1 MIFILRFPRV
11 RGDVPWWLHPPS
23 HRLWFSPR
31 ARGCSEVATPADRYL
46 QVFPACAGM
55 FRKCLALPPPFHR
68 FPRVRGDVPLGV
80 LLRCGP
86 RGFSPRARGCSYRLL
101 RGQHRGRVF
110 PACAG
115 MFLRSPVSEENRKSF
130 PRVRGDVPTP
140 AATTRTCGQF
150 SPRARGCSE
159 SIHISLGSRRVFP
172 ACAGM
177 FRLEAA
183 EKNLESG
190 FPRVRG
196 DVPVLAGAQ
205 LLRKGFS
212 PRARGCSAAPI
223 FHFSLSF
230 VFPACAG
237 MFLRG
242 VRLRRKESR
251 FPRVRG
257 DVPQPASGLWNAE
270 SFSPRARGCSYS
282 LCPSKVS
289 VVVFPACAG
298 MFRKKKISFS
308 KDSGFPRVRGDV
320 PSRPARSPACLAF
333 SPRARGCSSALNPEN
348 RPHSVF
354 PACAGMFPPQKNA
367 PRPPRSFPRVRGDVP
382 LR

>member
-1 MIFILRFPRV
+1 M
-11 RGDVPWWLHPPS
+11 
-23 HRLWFSPR
+23 
-31 ARGCSEVATPADRYL
+31 
-46 QVFPACAGM
+46 
-55 FRKCLALPPPFHR
+55 
-68 FPRVRGDVPLGV
+68 
-80 LLRCGP
+80 
-86 RGFSPRARGCSYRLL
+86 
-101 RGQHRGRVF
+101 
-110 PACAG
+110 
-115 MFLRSPVSEENRKSF
+115 
-130 PRVRGDVPTP
+130 
-140 AATTRTCGQF
+140 
-150 SPRARGCSE
+150 
-159 SIHISLGSRRVFP
+159 
-172 ACAGM
+172 
-177 FRLEAA
+177 
-183 EKNLESG
+183 
-190 FPRVRG
+190 
-196 DVPVLAGAQ
+196 AGAQ

-320 PSRPARSPACLAF
+320 PRIHSPQRARRRFSRVRGDVPSRPARSPACLAF

-354 PACAGMFPPQKNA
+354 PACAGMFPVWCGWEYTTA
-367 PRPPRSFPRVRGDVP
+367 GFPRVRGDVP
-382 LR
+382 ASFSPPYFRVPFSPRARGCSLVP